1 VEKSLSSELK
11 IVEQLLLENINA
23 LNSPL
28 STLIHAQLPQC
39 YPLARAA
46 VTLTASDRTH
56 IGQSKPILEYPPY
69 IYLATALETLHLA
82 LKIHEVLINES
93 SISSAKPQP
102 SKTLIGGTIL
112 AGDYC
117 FSCSARLS
125 AMTNNP
131 LVVEF
136 YTGIMASAAL
146 SHQPVE
152 PYHASALQM
161 SLQLTI
167 FLQEHKAENEKI
179 IDRKIASLSE
189 YQEESWS
196 DFMVW
201 LDQEKST

>member
-1 VEKSLSSELK
+1 
-11 IVEQLLLENINA
+11 
-23 LNSPL
+23 
-28 STLIHAQLPQC
+28 
-39 YPLARAA
+39 
-46 VTLTASDRTH
+46 
-56 IGQSKPILEYPPY
+56 
-69 IYLATALETLHLA
+69 
-82 LKIHEVLINES
+82 
-93 SISSAKPQP
+93 
-102 SKTLIGGTIL
+102 
-112 AGDYC
+112 
-117 FSCSARLS
+117 
-125 AMTNNP
+125 MTNNP
-131 LVVEF
+131 LVVEIFARTLKKISEEHLTHLSDSDKDSTLYNTNRELF